1 MYWASPGV
9 INKPFWAGA
18 LIRSSTAI
26 MVISLLYIC
35 KIHDMFTAQLTIGD
49 QSIFSENRT
58 NVMLHLLRFY
68 NMSFDM

>member
-26 MVISLLYIC
+26 IVISLLYIC
-35 KIHDMFTAQLTIGD
+35 KIHDMFTAQLTIGV
-49 QSIFSENRT
+49 SPFSVKT
-58 NVMLHLLRFY
+58 GQILCFT
-68 NMSFDM
+68 FCGFII